1 MIRASNVLKHFGE
14 RVASLTGDVLFLGF
28 SYRHDLVNGK

>member
-1 MIRASNVLKHFGE
+1 MIKASDVLKYCGE
-14 RVASLTGDVLFLGF
+14 RVESLTGDVLFLGF